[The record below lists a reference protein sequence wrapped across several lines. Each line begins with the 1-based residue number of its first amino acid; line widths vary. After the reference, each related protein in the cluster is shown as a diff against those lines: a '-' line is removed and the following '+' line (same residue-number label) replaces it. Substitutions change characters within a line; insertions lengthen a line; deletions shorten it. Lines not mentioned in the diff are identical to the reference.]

1 MSVADLTE
9 QLAQT
14 EQLVAQLKEL
24 VKEKDNE
31 LRSKE
36 QRLKVFC
43 VFIKIVSNLLMKMN
57 SAVLLMDCFFPQ
69 YCLYFAI
76 SELESPQSL

>member
-14 EQLVAQLKEL
+14 KQLVAQLKEL

-31 LRSKE
+31 LCNYK
-36 QRLKVFC
+36 QQLKVF
-43 VFIKIVSNLLMKMN
+43 V
-57 SAVLLMDCFFPQ
+57 
-69 YCLYFAI
+69 YI
-76 SELESPQSL
+76 SR